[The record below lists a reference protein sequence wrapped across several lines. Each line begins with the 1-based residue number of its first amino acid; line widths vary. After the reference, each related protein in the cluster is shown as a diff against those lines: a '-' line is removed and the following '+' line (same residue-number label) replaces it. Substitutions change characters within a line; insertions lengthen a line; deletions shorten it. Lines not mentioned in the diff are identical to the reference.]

1 VLYPFTFQ
9 PILKERIW
17 GGRELERLYAKKL
30 PSSKP
35 IGESWEISD
44 RPGDASVIANGP
56 LAGKSLRW
64 LMENHARE
72 LLGDAKPAAEGRFPL
87 LCKILDAREKL
98 SLQVHPKPGSAGVSP
113 ASSATRRQDGSAPGG
128 PSSVASLRRVDEPK
142 TEMWFIADAA
152 PGASLYV
159 GLKRGVT
166 RAEFEKKIAD
176 GGVADCFHR
185 IPVRAGDAMFLPS
198 GRVHAIGAGLVI
210 FEIQQNS
217 DTTYR
222 VFDWN
227 RVGLD
232 GQPRDL
238 HIAQSLASI
247 DFGDF
252 EPKLVETK
260 FATDGKIRKR
270 LLVNDPL
277 FNVEEWKLDS
287 EASGLLKPKKLQIIA
302 VTAGEIE
309 IKSDLERGRPVRA
322 VQNPEL
328 AGEPPALLLSAG
340 QFCLIPASLQ
350 RTEILAQSDAAL
362 LRVEAK

>member
-1 VLYPFTFQ
+1 VLYPLIFQ

-17 GGRELERLYAKKL
+17 GGRELENLYAKQL
-30 PSSKP
+30 PPGKP

-56 LAGKSLRW
+56 LTGKTLHW

-72 LLGDAKPAAEGRFPL
+72 LLGDTKPAAGGRFPL

-98 SLQVHPKPGSAGVSP
+98 SLQVHPPGSKAAELNG
-113 ASSATRRQDGSAPGG
+113 
-128 PSSVASLRRVDEPK
+128 EPK

-152 PGASLYV
+152 PDASLYV

-166 RAEFEKKIAD
+166 RAECEKKISD
-176 GGVADCFHR
+176 GSVADCFHC

-198 GRVHAIGAGLVI
+198 GRVHAVGSSLVI

-227 RVGLD
+227 RTGLD
-232 GQPRDL
+232 GKPREL

-247 DFGDF
+247 DFNDF

-260 FATDGKIRKR
+260 FTTNGKIQKR
-270 LLVNDPL
+270 SLVNDPL
-277 FNVEEWKLDS
+277 FSVETWKLNS
-287 EASGLLKPKKLQIIA
+287 GASGLLKPKKLQIIA
-302 VTAGEIE
+302 VTAGKIE
-309 IKSDLERGRPVRA
+309 IKSGLERGRLARVM
-322 VQNPEL
+322 QSPEL
-328 AGEPPALLLSAG
+328 ADEPPALFLSAG
-340 QFCLIPASLQ
+340 QFSLIPASLE
-350 RTEILAQSDAAL
+350 RTEILAKSDAVL
-362 LRVEAK
+362 LRVEAN